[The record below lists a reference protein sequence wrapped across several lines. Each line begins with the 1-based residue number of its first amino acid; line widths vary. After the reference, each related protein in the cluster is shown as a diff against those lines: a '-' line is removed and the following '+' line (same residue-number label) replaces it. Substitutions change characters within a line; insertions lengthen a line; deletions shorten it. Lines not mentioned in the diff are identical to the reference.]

1 MGGIGTIIPLSFPLR
16 ELLPTYAVVLPF
28 PVFGKAPIFAS
39 FNRVKTLI
47 FKIMAIIKS
56 TITALCLLLGLN
68 ACAGNKESK
77 NQNMKGENM
86 EIVHLTKKEFLNKVY
101 NFEANPSDWKYEG
114 DKPCI
119 VDFYATWCGPCK
131 ALAPVLEDLA
141 KEYDGKIY
149 VYKVDVDKESELS
162 GAFGI
167 QSIPTLLWIPMAGKP
182 TVTQGAM
189 PKNELKKMIDGTL
202 LSSK

>member
-1 MGGIGTIIPLSFPLR
+1 
-16 ELLPTYAVVLPF
+16 
-28 PVFGKAPIFAS
+28 
-39 FNRVKTLI
+39 
-47 FKIMAIIKS
+47 MAIIKS

>member
-1 MGGIGTIIPLSFPLR
+1 MTFIR
-16 ELLPTYAVVLPF
+16 
-28 PVFGKAPIFAS
+28 
-39 FNRVKTLI
+39 
-47 FKIMAIIKS
+47 S
-56 TITALCLLLGLN
+56 TITALCLLVGMN

-86 EIVHLTKKEFLNKVY
+86 EIVHLTKAEFLNKVY
-101 NFEANPSDWKYEG
+101 NYEANPNDWKYEG

-131 ALAPVLEDLA
+131 ALAPVLEELA

-149 VYKVDVDKESELS
+149 IYKIDVDKEKELA

-167 QSIPTLLWIPMAGKP
+167 QSIPTLLWVPRADKP
-182 TVTQGAM
+182 TVTQGVM
-189 PKNELKKMIDGTL
+189 PKAELKKMIEGTL
-202 LSSK
+202 LPSEK